1 MIDWGILNIE
11 ETTDESVITQAYR
24 RMLTVTNPEDNPQ
37 EFMMLRRTYEEALD
51 YARNSS
57 RVPMENTNTMGETSV
72 DNLDK
77 TIYIDNI
84 KDIVRNKRRE
94 VNEVLKEK
102 KVLEKLKENQKK
114 KYYQEFEQYQR
125 NELDDISS
133 SRYMRA

>member
-37 EFMMLRRTYEEALD
+37 GFMMLRRTYEEALD

-57 RVPMENTNTMGETSV
+57 RVPMENTNTMGDTSV

-84 KDIVRNKRRE
+84 KDIVRKKRRE
-94 VNEVLKEK
+94 VNETI
-102 KVLEKLKENQKK
+102 KL
-114 KYYQEFEQYQR
+114 
-125 NELDDISS
+125 DIPLINSKLNNRYNSS
-133 SRYMRA
+133 AINGH